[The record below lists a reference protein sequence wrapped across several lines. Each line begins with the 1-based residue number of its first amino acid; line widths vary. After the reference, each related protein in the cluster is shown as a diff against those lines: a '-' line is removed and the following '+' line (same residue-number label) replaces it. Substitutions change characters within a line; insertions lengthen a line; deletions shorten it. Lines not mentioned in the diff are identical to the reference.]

1 MNYDKYRMTIATKIL
16 NKTLETTE
24 ASAIFINIVANEI
37 SISDLARI
45 EQSFNEEI
53 KNIHSKK
60 NLQN

>member
-16 NKTLETTE
+16 NKTLEIME

-37 SISDLARI
+37 SISDLVRI

-53 KNIHSKK
+53 KNIHTKK